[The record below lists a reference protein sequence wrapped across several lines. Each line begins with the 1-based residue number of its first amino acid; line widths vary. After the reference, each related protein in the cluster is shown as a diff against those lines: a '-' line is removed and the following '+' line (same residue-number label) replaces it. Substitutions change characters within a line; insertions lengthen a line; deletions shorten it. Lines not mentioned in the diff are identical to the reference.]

1 MEEVVSFNYIVKN
14 FRRLGIAEHRRRAI
28 IKRYVTPVYDTFVK
42 KTVYDK
48 QEVDNIIQKLQSISQ
63 NYKNV
68 SEISEEFG
76 WSRCKVRAVV
86 KKHDI
91 SSVGYPLV
99 VRTSYNL
106 KELKLFLFPKKVQVK
121 TGKFNGRKFINF
133 IGIHCSSGVLGRAV
147 CIARSWYV
155 LFKDGSLTP
164 FSQFY
169 KKVYPDYPVLMT
181 NGVIHRQG
189 REARQKF
196 GIDLFEKP
204 DLKFMFDFLLRNAP
218 RNTYYFE
225 NLRRHE
231 GRFQGIIL
239 HVISSEFT
247 LNSNSETNASAKR
260 FVKIFNIAFK
270 DKCECK
276 MIKDIDES
284 VVLKFMNIEPS
295 LYISVPLEVHT
306 QALKLAKRK
315 DVRVANLYSQ
325 IIEKNLR

>member
-1 MEEVVSFNYIVKN
+1 M
-14 FRRLGIAEHRRRAI
+14 RGG
-28 IKRYVTPVYDTFVK
+28 VTKY
-42 KTVYDK
+42 
-48 QEVDNIIQKLQSISQ
+48 
-63 NYKNV
+63 
-68 SEISEEFG
+68 
-76 WSRCKVRAVV
+76 
-86 KKHDI
+86 
-91 SSVGYPLV
+91 
-99 VRTSYNL
+99 
-106 KELKLFLFPKKVQVK
+106 
-121 TGKFNGRKFINF
+121 NGRKFVNMM
-133 IGIHCSSGVLGRAV
+133 GVHCNDNVSGRA
-147 CIARSWYV
+147 IYLERHWYV
-155 LFKDGSLTP
+155 LLKDGSLTP

-295 LYISVPLEVHT
+295 LYISVPPELHK
-306 QALKLAKRK
+306 QALELAEKKNTRI
-315 DVRVANLYSQ
+315 ANFYSQ
-325 IIEKNLR
+325 LIEKNMKN